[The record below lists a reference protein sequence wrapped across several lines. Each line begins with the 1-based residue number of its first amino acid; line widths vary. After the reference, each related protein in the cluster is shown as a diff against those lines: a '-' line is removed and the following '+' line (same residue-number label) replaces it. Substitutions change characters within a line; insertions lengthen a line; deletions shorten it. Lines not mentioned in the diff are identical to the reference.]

1 MSGRYT
7 ENGMRVLVTGGDHT
21 GSLAAVRALRAAGHE
36 PWVGAVS
43 GGGYAARSRAAAGV
57 VALPYSGSEPAA
69 FCDWVG
75 DAVERL
81 GVRVVIP
88 GTEQDLIAIASSSD
102 STLRSSTGVPRLDVV
117 RRITDK
123 TAVYH
128 LAEKLGLQVPDT
140 KVIRRDRLGELS
152 SAEFPLIVANGGKK
166 APARCRG
173 SVFIERD
180 SRSG

>member
-69 FCDWVG
+69 FRDQLVG
-75 DAVERL
+75 AFERL
-81 GVRVVIP
+81 GAV
-88 GTEQDLIAIASSSD
+88 ASHE
-102 STLRSSTGVPRLDVV
+102 TVLVQGAGPVGLYA
-117 RRITDK
+117 
-123 TAVYH
+123 TAV
-128 LAEKLGLQVPDT
+128 A
-140 KVIRRDRLGELS
+140 RDRTRAS
-152 SAEFPLIVANGGKK
+152 T
-166 APARCRG
+166 
-173 SVFIERD
+173 
-180 SRSG
+180 

>member
-69 FCDWVG
+69 FRDQLVG
-75 DAVERL
+75 AFERL
-81 GVRVVIP
+81 GARVVIP
-88 GTEQDLIAIASSSD
+88 GTEQALTAIACSRD
-102 STLRSSTGVPRLDVV
+102 PTLRAPPG
-117 RRITDK
+117 
-123 TAVYH
+123 
-128 LAEKLGLQVPDT
+128 
-140 KVIRRDRLGELS
+140 
-152 SAEFPLIVANGGKK
+152 
-166 APARCRG
+166 APAPA
-173 SVFIERD
+173 V
-180 SRSG
+180 